1 MKKIRIGI
9 VNYSL
14 GNHGSLYQSLSAL
27 GFRCNLSDDCNV
39 LECCDLL
46 ILPGVGAFQPAMQ
59 AIKNKNLDRFLIN
72 EAAKDKPILGICL
85 GMQLLARSSME
96 NGKSVGLG
104 LIPGDVEPLHA
115 GTWHI
120 GWNTAV
126 QNKPDP
132 LFDLAH
138 NQDFYFNHA
147 FVYKNV
153 DEFAACTTP
162 FGDQRI
168 VSVVRSRN
176 VVGIQF
182 HPEKSQLVGKELLRS
197 VIEGLC
203 DA

>member
-1 MKKIRIGI
+1 MTKIKVGI
-9 VNYSL
+9 VDYDL
-14 GNHGSLYQSLSAL
+14 GNHGSLHNNLNAL
-27 GFRCNLSDDCNV
+27 GFRCVVSDDYTV
-39 LECCDLL
+39 LEACDLL
-46 ILPGVGAFQPAMQ
+46 LLPGVGSFQPAMQ
-59 AIKNKNLDRFLIN
+59 AIKNKNLDRLLIN

-120 GWNTAV
+120 GWNAAV

-138 NQDFYFNHA
+138 NQHFYFNHA
-147 FVYKNV
+147 FAYKNV

-162 FGDQRI
+162 IHDQHI
-168 VSVVRSRN
+168 VSVVRSRK
-176 VVGIQF
+176 VVGVQF
-182 HPEKSQLVGKELLRS
+182 HPEKSQLAGKELLCS

-203 DA
+203 NA